1 MPIANSG
8 KNLKASDK
16 LKIITDG
23 SLKCKEAIVKLLGMI
38 IDQKLSLEPRL
49 STISKK
55 VSQRLHAFARLSNY
69 ISQQKSR
76 IIMKA
81 IIKSQFCYSP
91 LVLRGHT
98 KIKQQ
103 S

>member
-38 IDQKLSLEPRL
+38 IEPRL